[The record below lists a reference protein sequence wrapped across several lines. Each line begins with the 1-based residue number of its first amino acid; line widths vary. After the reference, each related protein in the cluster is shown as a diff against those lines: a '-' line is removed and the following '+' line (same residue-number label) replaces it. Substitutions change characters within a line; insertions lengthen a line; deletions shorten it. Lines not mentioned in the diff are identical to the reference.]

1 MARRRARTAYPLERP
16 TMKKPIL
23 KLTAIALLAASFSL
37 SGCAVVAVAD
47 GAASLVV
54 GTVELVGEAAIG
66 TARVAGK
73 AVGAAADAVLPA
85 GK

>member
-1 MARRRARTAYPLERP
+1 MTQP
-16 TMKKPIL
+16 KF
-23 KLTAIALLAASFSL
+23 KLAAIALLIASFSL

-47 GAASLVV
+47 TAASLVV

-85 GK
+85 RK

>member
-1 MARRRARTAYPLERP
+1 MARRAARHADSLERP
-16 TMKKPIL
+16 TMKKPIFR
-23 KLTAIALLAASFSL
+23 LTAIALLAASFSL
-37 SGCAVVAVAD
+37 SGCAVIAVAD
-47 GAASLVV
+47 GAASLVI

-85 GK
+85 SK

>member
-1 MARRRARTAYPLERP
+1 
-16 TMKKPIL
+16 MKKPML
-23 KLTAIALLAASFSL
+23 KLAAITLLAASLSL

-47 GAASLVV
+47 SAASLVV
-54 GTVELVGEAAIG
+54 GTVELVGEAAMG

-85 GK
+85 SK

>member
-1 MARRRARTAYPLERP
+1 MKET
-16 TMKKPIL
+16 TMTKQKL
-23 KLTAIALLAASFSL
+23 KLAAVLLATSLCL
-37 SGCAVVAVAD
+37 SGCAVIAVAD

-73 AVGAAADAVLPA
+73 AVGAAADAVLLA
-85 GK
+85 RK

>member
-16 TMKKPIL
+16 TMTQPKF
-23 KLTAIALLAASFSL
+23 KLAAIALLTASFSL

-47 GAASLVV
+47 TAASLVV

-85 GK
+85 RK

>member
-1 MARRRARTAYPLERP
+1 MF
-16 TMKKPIL
+16 
-23 KLTAIALLAASFSL
+23 KLAATALLAASLSM

-47 GAASLVV
+47 SAASLVV
-54 GTVELVGEAAIG
+54 GTVELVGEAALG

-85 GK
+85 RK

>member
-1 MARRRARTAYPLERP
+1 
-16 TMKKPIL
+16 MKKPMF
-23 KLTAIALLAASFSL
+23 KLAATALLAASLSM

-47 GAASLVV
+47 SAASLVV
-54 GTVELVGEAAIG
+54 GTVELVGEAALG

-85 GK
+85 RK

>member
-1 MARRRARTAYPLERP
+1 
-16 TMKKPIL
+16 MKKPMI
-23 KLTAIALLAASFSL
+23 KLATISLLVASLSM

-47 GAASLVV
+47 SAASLVV
-54 GTVELVGEAAIG
+54 GTVELVGEAAMG

-85 GK
+85 RK